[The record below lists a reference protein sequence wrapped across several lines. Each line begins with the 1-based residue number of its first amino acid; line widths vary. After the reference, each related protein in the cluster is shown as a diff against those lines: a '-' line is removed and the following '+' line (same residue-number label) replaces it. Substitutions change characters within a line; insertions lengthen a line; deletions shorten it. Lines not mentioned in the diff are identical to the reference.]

1 MGYDSWDVKP
11 YRDHRS
17 DAAISV
23 YMISGTRRVMDKVSC
38 IWCKRTI
45 YDVKGTI
52 DKIITTPMPVA
63 DFDIAVNIQCKLCH
77 ASYRLLMNAT

>member
-17 DAAISV
+17 DAPISV
-23 YMISGTRRVMDKVSC
+23 YLITGKGKAMDKISC

-52 DKIITTPMPVA
+52 DKIITMPMPVEE
-63 DFDIAVNIQCKLCH
+63 FDIAINILCKLCH
-77 ASYRLLMNAT
+77 SNYRLLINAS